1 MKWGE
6 KYIISSHPC
15 IAIGGFRTIFLEL
28 NEYAWESSHATFED
42 VSKIFVKGK
51 GEILVFLKNRGHE
64 FIPNIYH
71 KFITQTWKTY
81 NILSLDQLWE
91 KSDEIH
97 RKNRS
102 LPIGYHYVN
111 FISNVSMTRK
121 RIFLLNNQNYVVLKI
136 PNICCQWSL
145 LDLPLKILTS

>member
-71 KFITQTWKTY
+71 NPNMKNVQYIKFGST
-81 NILSLDQLWE
+81 L
-91 KSDEIH
+91 
-97 RKNRS
+97 RKERWDS
-102 LPIGYHYVN
+102 
-111 FISNVSMTRK
+111 
-121 RIFLLNNQNYVVLKI
+121 
-136 PNICCQWSL
+136 
-145 LDLPLKILTS
+145 